1 MENVPGTRSSH
12 PLIITASIALIV
24 FCVAGV
30 AAMMGWIPKSGAE
43 NAVSST
49 EAKPAA
55 PAASAPAHRA
65 AAAPAAKSQPLK
77 VTSAPATKAR
87 AACRDCAVV
96 ESIRER
102 EKEGE
107 ANGVG
112 AVTGG
117 VLGGVVGH
125 QVGNGRGRDVMT
137 VVGAVGGAVAGHQI
151 EKTMKKSRMY
161 DITVRLEDGTTRVL
175 SQESAPEWRPG
186 DHVRLVNGELR
197 PGA

>member
-1 MENVPGTRSSH
+1 MENVPGTRSAH

-30 AAMMGWIPKSGAE
+30 AAVMGWIPKSGAE
-43 NAVSST
+43 NAVSSP
-49 EAKPAA
+49 EEKSAS
-55 PAASAPAHRA
+55 PAASAPAHRPA
-65 AAAPAAKSQPLK
+65 ATHAAKSHPLQ
-77 VTSAPATKAR
+77 VSSAPATKAR
-87 AACRDCAVV
+87 AACRDCGVV
-96 ESIRER
+96 ESIHER

-107 ANGVG
+107 ANGIG

-151 EKTMKKSRMY
+151 EKNIKKSRVY
-161 DITVRLEDGTTRVL
+161 DITVRLEGGTTRVL
-175 SQESAPEWRPG
+175 SQEAAPQWKPG
-186 DHVRLVNGELR
+186 DHVRVVGDELR
-197 PGA
+197 PDA